1 MASRKPRIIAGHQ
14 VSEDKSANRIQD
26 IVDSAPY
33 ADYYCTDGYSDIWV
47 LYIPENIFII
57 VMTRAIL
64 LRLRVLMRTYAA
76 IYRCSDAGAD
86 VLQGV
91 LKP

>member
-1 MASRKPRIIAGHQ
+1 M
-14 VSEDKSANRIQD
+14 
-26 IVDSAPY
+26 
-33 ADYYCTDGYSDIWV
+33 

-76 IYRCSDAGAD
+76 NIPLLRRRSRCFARSIETLRAVVEVFVDAYNKFGIAKLMYREHYPKGNLPFGLVDF
-86 VLQGV
+86 L
-91 LKP
+91 